1 MKAEE
6 LLQKF
11 SKAKEFFN
19 SIATL
24 FNEADPVPAPA
35 PAPVA
40 LIEVKTKDG
49 VTVSVDKLEVG
60 GIATIDGAPAPVGE
74 HTLEDGTVIV
84 IKDNGVI
91 AEVKPA
97 NTTPEEPPMQED
109 MAAKFASYEAKFTA
123 FEASVSKL
131 LSEQTEVIKK
141 QREAIKQLF
150 EINEQILKAPVADP
164 DPSIEDKTKF
174 SATVLFN

>member
-40 LIEVKTKDG
+40 LIDVKTKDG

-84 IKDNGVI
+84 IQDNGVI

-109 MAAKFASYEAKFTA
+109 MAAKFASYEAKL
-123 FEASVSKL
+123 ASVSKL

-150 EINEQILKAPVADP
+150 EINEQILKTPVSDP
-164 DPSIEDKTKF
+164 DPAIEDKTKF